1 MSLRHHCAD
10 HLRTCTVACPFL
22 LTSVS
27 LRFSLFLS
35 ESLCEVCQVAF
46 PRCVDDIAGEV
57 AYVLDNE
64 TLISHLRCAIGF
76 LQCIHS
82 LAVWPVAHSLL
93 ASSCLRSAL
102 WFNNCRS
109 QSLVLL
115 SVLFASSWWDSMGD
129 ASWRVGGSAPFPIKL
144 CLRAFLNG
152 ALMNVQRTHECS
164 HQVKHMASRSTDAV
178 C

>member
-1 MSLRHHCAD
+1 MPLRHHYAD

-22 LTSVS
+22 LTSIS
-27 LRFSLFLS
+27 LCFSLFLS
-35 ESLCEVCQVAF
+35 ESFCEVCQVAF

-57 AYVLDNE
+57 AYPRQRDFDFSSPVRDLVLV
-64 TLISHLRCAIGF
+64 
-76 LQCIHS
+76 HS
-82 LAVWPVAHSLL
+82 FAVWPVAHSLL

-115 SVLFASSWWDSMGD
+115 SVLFASLWWDSMGD